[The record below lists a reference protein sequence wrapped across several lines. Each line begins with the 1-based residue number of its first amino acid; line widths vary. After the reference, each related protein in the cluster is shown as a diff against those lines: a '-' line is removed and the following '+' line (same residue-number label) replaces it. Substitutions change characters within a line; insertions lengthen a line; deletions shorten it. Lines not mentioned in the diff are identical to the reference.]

1 MNVRKNRNGNNGR
14 SGPLERVLG
23 ERGGRGAV
31 DRMVENL
38 GDGFARLRE
47 ERSRNNKPRGR
58 NLQFNLRNRLM
69 LVGGALGLCAVALV
83 GRALDL
89 QVISNDFYRQQGDAR
104 SLREIPIPT
113 SRGMITDR
121 NGEPLAVSTPV
132 ESVWANPKELAKNTE
147 RLPELAKAL
156 GVAQDELARK
166 LAQRAGKEFMYL
178 KRRINPDEARRILAL
193 KVPGVFSQR
202 EFRRFYP
209 QGEAMAHVLGYTNI
223 DDRGQ
228 EGLELAFDHE
238 LRGKPGTKRVIRDG
252 AGNIVENVD
261 LVRSAEPG
269 KDITLTLDRRIQYL
283 TYRELRRA
291 LNDTG
296 ASSASAVVLD
306 IETGEVLAM
315 ANLPTYN
322 PNLPGGTSR
331 DTHRNRAVTDVVEPG
346 STMKPVT
353 VAAALSK
360 GTVTPQTLVNTTPGW
375 MPNGRYRITDTHN
388 NGVLTVTGVITKSSN
403 VGAAKL
409 ALPLPNDYYYG
420 FVHNFGYGSKPGS
433 GFPGESSGLL
443 APPQRWSGTTKATM
457 SYGYG
462 LSATPLQIAMVYAA
476 MANGGK
482 LIAPTFVK
490 GQRNEGKQV
499 LEPVVAG
506 EVMRMMQTVTE
517 PGGTAKQAAI
527 LGYHVAG
534 KTGTTRKFSATGGY
548 SKKYVSLFAGVVPVE
563 KPRFSMVVVVSEP
576 DPTKKGYYGGSVSG
590 PVFRNVMDGA
600 LRLMDV
606 APDDIETWLAVQ
618 AAAEAKRQKQSGGK
632 PAGPVV
638 PAATRAAA
646 AAPKPAA
653 RPLNAAPIAAGSP
666 AAVAQASAH
675 GGAR

>member
-1 MNVRKNRNGNNGR
+1 MSGARRNRGNGR

-23 ERGGRGAV
+23 ERGGRGGL
-31 DRMVENL
+31 DRLVENL

-156 GVAQDELARK
+156 DVAPDELARK
-166 LAQRAGKEFMYL
+166 LAQRSGKEFMYL

-202 EFRRFYP
+202 EYRRFYP

-238 LRGKPGTKRVIRDG
+238 LRGKPGAKRVIRDG
-252 AGNIVENVD
+252 AGRIVENVD

-322 PNLPGGTSR
+322 PNLPGAGNR

-353 VAAALSK
+353 VAAALNA
-360 GTVTPQTLVNTTPGW
+360 GIVTPQTLVNTSPGW

-388 NGVLTVTGVITKSSN
+388 NGVLSVTGVITKSSN

-409 ALPLPNDYYYG
+409 ALQLPNDYYYK
-420 FVHNFGYGSKPGS
+420 FVRDFGYGSKPGS

-482 LIAPTFVK
+482 LIPPTFVK
-490 GQRNEGKQV
+490 GQRNEGRQV
-499 LEPVVAG
+499 IEPALAG
-506 EVMRMMQTVTE
+506 EIMRMMQTVTE

-534 KTGTTRKFSATGGY
+534 KTGTTRKFSPTGGY
-548 SKKYVSLFAGVVPVE
+548 SKKYVSTFAGVVPVE

-618 AAAEAKRQKQSGGK
+618 AAAEAKRQKQGGGK
-632 PAGPVV
+632 PAGPVL
-638 PAATRAAA
+638 PASTRS
-646 AAPKPAA
+646 AA
-653 RPLNAAPIAAGSP
+653 RPPLAPGNAPIAAGTP

>member
-1 MNVRKNRNGNNGR
+1 
-14 SGPLERVLG
+14 
-23 ERGGRGAV
+23 
-31 DRMVENL
+31 
-38 GDGFARLRE
+38 
-47 ERSRNNKPRGR
+47 
-58 NLQFNLRNRLM
+58 M

-166 LAQRAGKEFMYL
+166 LAQRSGKEFMYL

-238 LRGKPGTKRVIRDG
+238 LRGKPGSKRVIRDG

-322 PNLPGGTSR
+322 PNLPGAGNR

-346 STMKPVT
+346 STMKPIT

-360 GTVTPQTLVNTTPGW
+360 GTVTPATLVNTTPGW

-409 ALPLPNDYYYG
+409 ALPLPNDYYYQ
-420 FVHNFGYGSKPGS
+420 FIHNFGYGSKPGS

-476 MANGGK
+476 MANGGQ

-506 EVMRMMQTVTE
+506 EIMRMMQTVTE

-618 AAAEAKRQKQSGGK
+618 AAAEAKRQKQNGGK

-646 AAPKPAA
+646 VAPKPKPAV
-653 RPLNAAPIAAGSP
+653 RPDTAPLAAGTP